1 MFTSILE
8 TGSGVTLG
16 SVGIL
21 SVAVCSAASLIL
33 GIIAA
38 LVYMYK
44 SSCTKNFA
52 ITIALLPLIVQAL
65 ILLVSENMGAAGIAA
80 LGVFSLVRYR
90 SVPGNSRE
98 ILAIMLSMAIG
109 VANGLGY
116 VLFSVCLT
124 AVICLMWILL
134 FTVNFGEKRMEK
146 SLKISIP
153 ENLEYNT
160 LFDDIFET
168 HTTSCKLTSVRTTN
182 MGSLYELSYTVIVK
196 DEKNEK
202 AFLDEIRTR
211 NGNLP
216 VNLGRFSMNAG
227 EL

>member
-1 MFTSILE
+1 MYVFSSIIDK
-8 TGSGVTLG
+8 TLG
-16 SVGIL
+16 AVDVK
-21 SVAVCSAASLIL
+21 SVAICATASLIL
-33 GIIAA
+33 GIMAA
-38 LVYMYK
+38 LVYMYR
-44 SSCTKNFA
+44 SACTKNFA
-52 ITIALLPLIVQAL
+52 ITIALLPLIVQSL
-65 ILLVSENMGAAGIAA
+65 ILLVSNNMGAAGIAA

-116 VLFSVCLT
+116 VAFAVCVTVL
-124 AVICLMWILL
+124 ICLMWILL
-134 FTVNFGEKRMEK
+134 FTINFGEKRMEK

-153 ENLEYNT
+153 ENLEYNDF
-160 LFDDIFET
+160 LDDVFKEFTTT
-168 HTTSCKLTSVRTTN
+168 HKLTSVRTTN
-182 MGSLYELSYTVIVK
+182 MGSLYELSYTVIIK
-196 DEKNEK
+196 DETKEK

-216 VNLGRFSMNAG
+216 VNLGRFPMNAG

>member
-1 MFTSILE
+1 MFSSILE
-8 TGSGVTLG
+8 GTGVGTLG
-16 SVGIL
+16 SVAVW
-21 SVAVCSAASLIL
+21 SVAVCAGASLVL
-33 GIIAA
+33 GIVAA

-52 ITIALLPLIVQAL
+52 ITIALLPIIVQSL
-65 ILLVSENMGAAGIAA
+65 IMLVSENMGAAGIAA

-90 SVPGNSRE
+90 SQPGNSRE
-98 ILAIMLSMAIG
+98 ILAIMLSMGIG

-116 VLFSVCLT
+116 VTFAVALT
-124 AVICLMWILL
+124 AAVCLMWFIL

-146 SLKISIP
+146 SLKVSIP
-153 ENLEYNT
+153 ETLEYNDF
-160 LFDDIFET
+160 LDDVFAEY
-168 HTTSCKLTSVRTTN
+168 TTSHKLVSVRTTN
-182 MGSLYELSYTVIVK
+182 MGSLYELNYTVIIK
-196 DEKNEK
+196 DESKEK

-216 VNLGRFSMNAG
+216 VSLGRFSMNAG

>member
-1 MFTSILE
+1 MYVFSSIIDK
-8 TGSGVTLG
+8 TLG
-16 SVGIL
+16 TVDVM
-21 SVAVCSAASLIL
+21 SVALCALASLIL
-33 GIIAA
+33 GILAA
-38 LVYMYK
+38 LVYMYR

-52 ITIALLPLIVQAL
+52 ITIALLPLIVQSL
-65 ILLVSENMGAAGIAA
+65 ILLVSNNMGAAGIAA

-116 VLFSVCLT
+116 VAFAVSVTL
-124 AVICLMWILL
+124 VICLMWLLL

-153 ENLEYNT
+153 ENLEYNDF
-160 LFDDIFET
+160 LDDVFSEYTTT
-168 HTTSCKLTSVRTTN
+168 HKLTSVRTTN
-182 MGSLYELSYTVIVK
+182 MGSLYELSYTVIIK
-196 DEKNEK
+196 DDSKEK

-216 VNLGRFSMNAG
+216 VTLGRFPMNAG

>member
-1 MFTSILE
+1 MFNSILE
-8 TGSGVTLG
+8 GTGVGTLG
-16 SVGIL
+16 SVTVA
-21 SVAVCSAASLIL
+21 SVAICAGASLIL
-33 GIIAA
+33 GIISA

-52 ITIALLPLIVQAL
+52 ITIALLPIIVQSL
-65 ILLVSENMGAAGIAA
+65 IMLVSENMGAAGIAA

-90 SVPGNSRE
+90 SQPGNSRE
-98 ILAIMLSMAIG
+98 ILAIMLSMGIG

-116 VLFSVCLT
+116 VTFAVALT
-124 AVICLMWILL
+124 IIVCLMWIIL
-134 FTVNFGEKRMEK
+134 FTINFGERRMEK

-153 ENLEYNT
+153 ENLEYNEF
-160 LFDDIFET
+160 LDDVFENYTTT
-168 HTTSCKLTSVRTTN
+168 HKLNSVRTTN
-182 MGSLYELSYTVIVK
+182 MGSLYELTYTVIIK
-196 DEKNEK
+196 DESKEK

-216 VNLGRFSMNAG
+216 VSLGRFSMNAG